1 MLVKFLGLLFLLL
14 VTSSSAL
21 KWPWLKRQ
29 KDKRA
34 VDRALRL
41 TQRYVL
47 STNLVDTS
55 ASELNR
61 IVQRLHFL

>member
-1 MLVKFLGLLFLLL
+1 MLVKAWSLLAFLL
-14 VTSSSAL
+14 VAPGSAL

-41 TQRYVL
+41 TQR
-47 STNLVDTS
+47 
-55 ASELNR
+55 
-61 IVQRLHFL
+61 